1 MGHVWEVVCSRR
13 AVRQCLFTWWGQRRQ
28 ALRRRPGLQEE
39 RVGRLMMVLFIVEL
53 LIVLLKLL
61 LLLLLSQGRG
71 RDDHQSEVQVTVAL
85 KTLKV
90 LNLLM
95 YGWEVVVEV
104 VLHLAGV
111 EHLPPVVHLL
121 LPDHPP
127 LDLGHPRGVAAV
139 QDGRAVVR
147 RGRGG
152 RRRGGVLLPPQAAE
166 GGRRGRPLGV
176 GGGHAGGHVQGRGG
190 GGELALAPL
199 LGADAVV
206 DDPARR
212 GELHPVAAG
221 GDGVGGERGGRAD
234 GRRRGGRRARLAVAG
249 GNAQRAAVCAKIDS
263 LEQNAP
269 DFRGTVLGSG

>member
-1 MGHVWEVVCSRR
+1 
-13 AVRQCLFTWWGQRRQ
+13 
-28 ALRRRPGLQEE
+28 
-39 RVGRLMMVLFIVEL
+39 MVLFIVEL
-53 LIVLLKLL
+53 LIVLLKFL

-95 YGWEVVVEV
+95 YGWVVVVEV

-176 GGGHAGGHVQGRGG
+176 GSGGHAGGHVQGRGG
-190 GGELALAPL
+190 GGELALALAL

-221 GDGVGGERGGRAD
+221 GDGVGGGECGGRAD

-263 LEQNAP
+263 LGQSAQ

>member
-1 MGHVWEVVCSRR
+1 M
-13 AVRQCLFTWWGQRRQ
+13 
-28 ALRRRPGLQEE
+28 
-39 RVGRLMMVLFIVEL
+39 
-53 LIVLLKLL
+53 
-61 LLLLLSQGRG
+61 
-71 RDDHQSEVQVTVAL
+71 
-85 KTLKV
+85 TLKV
-90 LNLLM
+90 LNLLV
-95 YGWEVVVEV
+95 YGRVVVVEV

-190 GGELALAPL
+190 GGELALALAL

-221 GDGVGGERGGRAD
+221 GDGVGGDGDGGGRAD

-249 GNAQRAAVCAKIDS
+249 GNAQRAAACAKSD
-263 LEQNAP
+263 
-269 DFRGTVLGSG
+269 

>member
-1 MGHVWEVVCSRR
+1 M
-13 AVRQCLFTWWGQRRQ
+13 
-28 ALRRRPGLQEE
+28 QEE
-39 RVGRLMMVLFIVEL
+39 RVGRLRVVLFIVEL
-53 LIVLLKLL
+53 LIVLLKFL

-71 RDDHQSEVQVTVAL
+71 RDNHQSEVKVTVAL

-95 YGWEVVVEV
+95 YGRVVVVEV

-139 QDGRAVVR
+139 QVHGAVVR

-152 RRRGGVLLPPQAAE
+152 RRGGGVLLPPQAAE
-166 GGRRGRPLGV
+166 GGGRGRPLGV
-176 GGGHAGGHVQGRGG
+176 GDGGHGGGHVQGRGG
-190 GGELALAPL
+190 GGELALAL

-212 GELHPVAAG
+212 GELHPVASG
-221 GDGVGGERGGRAD
+221 GDGVDGERGGRAD

-249 GNAQRAAVCAKIDS
+249 GNAQRAAVCAEKR
-263 LEQNAP
+263 LTRAERARFP
-269 DFRGTVLGSG
+269 LVRGTVSLGEVGKFECVAQKT

>member
-1 MGHVWEVVCSRR
+1 
-13 AVRQCLFTWWGQRRQ
+13 
-28 ALRRRPGLQEE
+28 
-39 RVGRLMMVLFIVEL
+39 MVLFIVEL
-53 LIVLLKLL
+53 LIVLLKFL

-71 RDDHQSEVQVTVAL
+71 RDDHQSEVEVTVAL
-85 KTLKV
+85 VTLKV
-90 LNLLM
+90 LNLLV
-95 YGWEVVVEV
+95 YGRVVVVEV

-190 GGELALAPL
+190 GGELALAL

-212 GELHPVAAG
+212 GELHAVAAG
-221 GDGVGGERGGRAD
+221 GDGVGGDGDGGGRAD

-249 GNAQRAAVCAKIDS
+249 GNAQRAAACAKSD
-263 LEQNAP
+263 
-269 DFRGTVLGSG
+269 